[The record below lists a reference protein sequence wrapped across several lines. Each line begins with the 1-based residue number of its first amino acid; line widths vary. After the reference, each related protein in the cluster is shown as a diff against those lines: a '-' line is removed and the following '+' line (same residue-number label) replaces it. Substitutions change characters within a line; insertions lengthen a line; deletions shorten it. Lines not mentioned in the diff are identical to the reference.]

1 MIEHNKYQIKSGGKM
16 DRDYKLV
23 KTEIDKLI
31 NNTKEENN
39 IEVDSENYELKNNRK
54 TSNQQPKLL
63 FKFAGYKLY
72 FNRKQTWD

>member
-1 MIEHNKYQIKSGGKM
+1 MIKHNMYQIISGGKM
-16 DRDYKLV
+16 DQDYELV

-39 IEVDSENYELKNNRK
+39 IKVELNPGNHELKNNRK

-72 FNRKQTWD
+72 FNRKQT